1 MIPSIFEA
9 KTQGH
14 DEWSRDEKSG
24 SMSDEVAHDYKRELV
39 ASKRY
44 VRDVY

>member
-1 MIPSIFEA
+1 
-9 KTQGH
+9 
-14 DEWSRDEKSG
+14 
-24 SMSDEVAHDYKRELV
+24 MSDEDAHDYKRELV